1 MTQPKIIF
9 IDWNKTLSDSHFWR
23 HFPEAETVMFLANR
37 ELLNPWMRGE
47 LSSEKICQTIAEE
60 TTFSES
66 DIFNDLKE
74 SCAVMEFVDP
84 EIPGLIKKIRARGL
98 KVVLATDNMDCF
110 SRFTVPALKLQELF
124 DDVLI
129 SCDMKILKVEVR
141 ESCIP
146 FFKNFLTENNL
157 KYSDTVLLD
166 DSDWFAEAYEALGLP
181 VNVVENKEKLLA
193 VLRGYAGE

>member
-1 MTQPKIIF
+1 MPEPKVIF
-9 IDWNKTLSDSHFWR
+9 IDWNKTLSESHFWR

-47 LSSEKICQTIAEE
+47 CTSEKICQTIAEE

-74 SCAVMEFVDP
+74 SCAVMEFVDHEVP
-84 EIPGLIKKIRARGL
+84 ELIRKIRARGIR
-98 KVVLATDNMDCF
+98 VVLATDNMDCF
-110 SRFTVPALKLQELF
+110 SRFTVPALKLRELF

-129 SCDMKILKVEVR
+129 SCDMKILKVEVW

-146 FFKNFLTENNL
+146 FFKKFLTENNL
-157 KYSDTVLLD
+157 TYADTVLLD
-166 DSDWFAEAYEALGLP
+166 DSDWFADEYERLGLA
-181 VNVVENKEKLLA
+181 VTVIENKEKLLA
-193 VLRGYAGE
+193 TLRGYAGE

>member
-1 MTQPKIIF
+1 MAEPKVIF

-84 EIPGLIKKIRARGL
+84 EIPELIKKIRARGI

-110 SRFTVPALKLQELF
+110 SRFTVPALKLKELF
-124 DDVLI
+124 DDVLV
-129 SCDMKILKVEVR
+129 SCDTKILKVEVR

-146 FFKNFLTENNL
+146 FFKKFLTENNL

-181 VNVVENKEKLLA
+181 VTVIENKEKLLA
-193 VLRGYAGE
+193 VLRGYACE